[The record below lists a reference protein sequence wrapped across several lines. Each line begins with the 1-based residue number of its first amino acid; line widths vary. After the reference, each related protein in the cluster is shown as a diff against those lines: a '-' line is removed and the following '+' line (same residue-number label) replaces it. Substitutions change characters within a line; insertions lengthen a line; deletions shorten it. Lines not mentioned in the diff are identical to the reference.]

1 MIRSELEERAG
12 GLVARVTFDNPG
24 KLNILSPEVLRA
36 FSGLMKS
43 LSENPKLR
51 LVILTGTGE
60 KAFVGGAELETL
72 GSLVP
77 KSAREFIT
85 LIHEA
90 CAAVRDCP
98 VPVVARINGWCLG
111 AGLEL
116 AACCDLRIAATG
128 ANFGMPEVR
137 LGIPSV
143 VEAAMLPRLVGAGR
157 ARWLVMT
164 GETIGAA
171 EALVWGLIEKMA
183 PLEHLDAEVNKA
195 VDALLAGEPQAMR
208 AQKRLCKLWE
218 EAPLYESVE
227 VSIDAFAK
235 SYESGEPRK
244 RIDAFRAARKRK

>member
-1 MIRSELEERAG
+1 MIRTELETRAG
-12 GLVARVTFDNPG
+12 SLVARVTFDNPK
-24 KLNILSPEVLRA
+24 KLNIFTPAALRRFTEEIHSLEKNQLLRA
-36 FSGLMKS
+36 I
-43 LSENPKLR
+43 
-51 LVILTGTGE
+51 VLTGSGE

-72 GSLVP
+72 GSLNP

-98 VPVVARINGWCLG
+98 VPVIARINGWCLG

-116 AACCDLRIAATG
+116 AACCDLRIAADS
-128 ANFGMPEVR
+128 AAFGMPEVR

-164 GETIGAA
+164 GDTIGAG

-183 PLEHLDAEVNKA
+183 PLEHLDTEVNQA
-195 VDALLAGEPQAMR
+195 LDAILAGEPAAMR

-218 EAPLYESVE
+218 EAPLYESIE

-235 SYESGEPRK
+235 SYESDAPRK
-244 RIDAFRAARKRK
+244 LIGAFRAKKKTS